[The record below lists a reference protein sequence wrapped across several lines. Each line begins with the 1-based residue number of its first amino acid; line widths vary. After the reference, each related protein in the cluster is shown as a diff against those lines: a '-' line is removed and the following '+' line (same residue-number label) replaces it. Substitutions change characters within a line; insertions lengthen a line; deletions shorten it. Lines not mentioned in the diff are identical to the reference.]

1 MTSHLTRIFHD
12 LAVAH
17 GRFGPAAL
25 TIGSFDGV
33 HLGHQQLVRAAN
45 QRAAQLGLSSGVVTF
60 DPHPRTVV
68 GDGQAVPLLIS
79 VEERVAILADHL
91 SGGSESGGVSHI
103 LVLPFDTALSHL
115 TPEDFVRQI
124 LVEALDTRVVVVG
137 DNFRFGHKQAGTP
150 QLLTALGAAYGFET
164 QFLPH
169 VCYRGETV
177 SSSVIRGHLRRGEVS
192 RAGRLLGR
200 CYAVEGEV
208 IGGQGIGSRQTVPTL
223 NLAARPELLL
233 AHGVYVTEVKDLD
246 DHRVWPAVT
255 NIGTRPTF
263 DGGDSVTIES
273 YLLASFEEPAP
284 RRIRVEFHRR
294 IRDERKFPDAT
305 ALRSQILLDVSRAK
319 AYWRRLHALKTGAQ
333 SK

>member
-1 MTSHLTRIFHD
+1 MSCTFHLTRIFHD
-12 LAVAH
+12 LAVAR

-33 HLGHQQLVRAAN
+33 HLGHQQLVRAAI
-45 QRAAQLGLSSGVVTF
+45 QRAVQLGLSSGVVTF

-68 GDGQAVPLLIS
+68 GDGQAVPLLTS
-79 VEERVAILADHL
+79 VDERVSILARL
-91 SGGSESGGVSHI
+91 GVSHI
-103 LVLPFDTALSHL
+103 VVLPFDTALSRL

-124 LVEALDTRVVVVG
+124 LVEALDMRVVVVG
-137 DNFRFGHKQAGTP
+137 NNFRFGHKQAGTP
-150 QLLTALGAAYGFET
+150 QLLAALGVEYGFET

-177 SSSVIRGHLRRGEVS
+177 SSSVIRGQLRRGEVS

-208 IGGQGIGSRQTVPTL
+208 VGGQGIGSRQTVPTL

-246 DHRVWPAVT
+246 GHRAWPAVT

-263 DGGDSVTIES
+263 GGGDSVTIES
-273 YLLASFEEPAP
+273 YLLSSFEEPAP

-294 IRDERKFPDAT
+294 IRDERKFPDAVT
-305 ALRSQILLDVSRAK
+305 LRSQILLDVGRAK
-319 AYWRRLHALKTGAQ
+319 AYWRRLEPLRLK
-333 SK
+333 

>member
-1 MTSHLTRIFHD
+1 MNGTIFPMTRIFHD
-12 LAVAH
+12 LAGAR

-33 HLGHQQLVRAAN
+33 HLGHQQLVRTAI
-45 QRAAQLGLSSGVVTF
+45 QRADQLGLSPGVVTF
-60 DPHPRTVV
+60 HPHPRTVV
-68 GDGQAVPLLIS
+68 GDGQAVPLLIP
-79 VEERVAILADHL
+79 VEERLAILADL
-91 SGGSESGGVSHI
+91 GVSHI
-103 LVLPFDTALSHL
+103 LVLPFDTALSRL
-115 TPEDFVRQI
+115 TPEDFVRQV

-137 DNFRFGHKQAGTP
+137 NNFRFGHKQAGTP
-150 QLLTALGAAYGFET
+150 QLLAALGAEYGFET

-169 VCYRGETV
+169 LCYRGETV

-208 IGGQGIGSRQTVPTL
+208 VGGQGIGSRQTVPTL
-223 NLAARPELLL
+223 NLAAQPELLL
-233 AHGVYVTEVKDLD
+233 AHGVYVTEVKDVD
-246 DHRVWPAVT
+246 DHRAWPAVT

-263 DGGDSVTIES
+263 GGDSVTIES

-294 IRDERKFPDAT
+294 LRDERKFPDAA

-319 AYWRRLHALKTGAQ
+319 ACWRRLRALKTRAQ